1 MRLRA
6 ILEAMPVRRRL
17 WLSGPALA
25 QTAWVIV
32 AVAGLST
39 FGDALDAHPDVRT
52 AAGVALAAAWFAGLL
67 ALVVPRPVTLVVA
80 RTIVPAGLVLAVV
93 AITDRD
99 AFGALDGVTVTAA
112 AIAALAVLTPATG
125 EWFVDGVS
133 YGDERRFLLRPPAP
147 VLVFAVVPL
156 WAVTTGGVV
165 VGVLAAASGHRLLAI
180 GSALAATVGGVI
192 ALPAF
197 WRLSRR
203 WIVLVPAGL
212 VVHDAAA
219 LTDPVLFP
227 RDRIELFGPAPADTT
242 ALDLTLGA
250 LGLALELRLREPVEL
265 PVVTGRGRH
274 EDRTVRAVLV
284 AASRPGDLV
293 REAARRRIPVG

>member
-1 MRLRA
+1 MRA
-6 ILEAMPVRRRL
+6 ILEDMPVRRRL
-17 WLSGPALA
+17 WLAGPALA
-25 QTAWVIV
+25 QAAWVTV
-32 AVAGLST
+32 AVTGLST
-39 FGDALDAHPDVRT
+39 FGDALDAHPEVRT
-52 AAGVALAAAWFAGLL
+52 AAGVSLAAGWFAGLL
-67 ALVVPRPVTLVVA
+67 ALVVPRPVTLVAA
-80 RTIVPAGLVLAVV
+80 RTIVPAGLVLSIAAV
-93 AITDRD
+93 TERD
-99 AFGALDGVTVTAA
+99 GLGVVDAVTVTAA
-112 AIAALAVLTPATG
+112 AVAAVAVLTPATG
-125 EWFVDGVS
+125 EWFVDAVS

-156 WAVTTGGVV
+156 WAMTTGGVV
-165 VGVLAAASGHRLLAI
+165 VCVLAAASGHRVLAA
-180 GSALAATVGGVI
+180 GSALVAVLGGVI

-197 WRLSRR
+197 WRLGRR

-227 RDRIELFGPAPADTT
+227 RDRIEVFGPAPADTT

-265 PVVTGRGRH
+265 PVVTGRGRY
-274 EDRTVRAVLV
+274 EERTTRAILV